1 MDHLSIPNSKEHK
14 ELVSSFA
21 ATHAK
26 EISKML
32 LNVPRP
38 LLLLLKTND
47 CLRAVDIAL
56 GQPINNFIITARA
69 CSRALA
75 EHRMQVAKTSAMT
88 MQSSQLA
95 SSDLPSTVGGGMIKV
110 SQYRIISIKV
120 ANAVEALSVELRIV
134 LLKWLSWWSKRG
146 QAKPVASSM
155 I

>member
-14 ELVSSFA
+14 ELVAGFA

-26 EISKML
+26 EISSML
-32 LNVPRP
+32 LKVPRP

-69 CSRALA
+69 CARALA
-75 EHRMQVAKTSAMT
+75 EHRIQVARMPLMAQSAAG
-88 MQSSQLA
+88 A
-95 SSDLPSTVGGGMIKV
+95 SSDLPSKARTRTRTSHLGL
-110 SQYRIISIKV
+110 ISIKAV
-120 ANAVEALSVELRIV
+120 NAMEAFGIEVRIA
-134 LLKWLSWWSKRG
+134 LLKCLAWWSRG
-146 QAKPVASSM
+146 HAKPIATSM